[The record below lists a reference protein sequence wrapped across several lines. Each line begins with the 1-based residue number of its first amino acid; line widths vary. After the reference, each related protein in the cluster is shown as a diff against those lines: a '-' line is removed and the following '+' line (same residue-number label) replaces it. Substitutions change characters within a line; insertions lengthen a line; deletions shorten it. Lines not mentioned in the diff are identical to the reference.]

1 MLFPHREV
9 MHGIAA
15 RCREEDMTKKRNF
28 KRRVGERQARTGE
41 SHVTARRRL
50 LAGRAANARVT
61 AGESATPAD
70 PAAADSATSPDLAA
84 DPSEAADPPAGGEGA
99 GERTAVGGD
108 AGARTPEG
116 GPENDESA
124 ARAVRLE
131 DIDGGVTV
139 LELLDVT
146 ADAKRLGFRCPI
158 ALFPEVLEQCE
169 LASVLI
175 GLRTALVG
183 AAGDP
188 ATARMFGVAFGV
200 ASEANAPAPLLLVDH
215 KRPGELARTLQT
227 LYGGVVVFRVAG
239 SEAPVDIMCR
249 PWSRGQML
257 VLRRLGDLSGEIR
270 SNASSAPSAL
280 GAGPTL
286 SLDVSGAPPALGAR
300 ATLNLALPGAG
311 PEGIPP
317 RSPYEAAI
325 EEAFM
330 RALAS
335 ADHLFVVHAG
345 RRHRIKRP
353 RFVIGRDRRAA
364 DLVIKDDLVSRKHAA
379 VVYRGDA
386 YYLEDLSSANGVT
399 YGGMR
404 IDEKRIDEG
413 DVFHIGAY
421 ELRFTYRAA

>member
-1 MLFPHREV
+1 VPV
-9 MHGIAA
+9 
-15 RCREEDMTKKRNF
+15 
-28 KRRVGERQARTGE
+28 V
-41 SHVTARRRL
+41 
-50 LAGRAANARVT
+50 
-61 AGESATPAD
+61 
-70 PAAADSATSPDLAA
+70 
-84 DPSEAADPPAGGEGA
+84 
-99 GERTAVGGD
+99 
-108 AGARTPEG
+108 
-116 GPENDESA
+116 
-124 ARAVRLE
+124 
-131 DIDGGVTV
+131 
-139 LELLDVT
+139 ELLDVT
-146 ADAKRLGFRCPI
+146 ADAERLGFRCGI

-200 ASEANAPAPLLLVDH
+200 ASEANTPEPLLLVDH

-227 LYGGVVVFRVAG
+227 LYGGVVVFQVAG
-239 SEAPVDIMCR
+239 SEASVDIICR
-249 PWSRGQML
+249 PWSRGRML
-257 VLRRLGDLSGEIR
+257 VLRRLGDLSREIS
-270 SNASSAPSAL
+270 SNVGGAPSAL

-286 SLDVSGAPPALGAR
+286 SLDVGGAPAMLGTR
-300 ATLNLALPGAG
+300 ATLNLALRRAG
-311 PEGIPP
+311 LDGIPP
-317 RSPYEAAI
+317 RSPYEAAV
-325 EEAFM
+325 EEAFR

-364 DLVIKDDLVSRKHAA
+364 DLVIKDGLVSRKHAA

-399 YGGMR
+399 YRGVR
-404 IDEKRIDEG
+404 IAKKRIDEG